1 MHYLLKDSEFDVIF
15 EILKR
20 TKGIHTKCTGCIRNF
35 VEAICYICRSGCQWR
50 LLPKEYGSWRAIH
63 KRFKAWSVRG
73 IWKKI
78 FKEVQVD
85 ADMEWVM
92 IDSTIVRAHACS
104 AGLFQERE
112 ALGRSKGGFSTKIH
126 ALTDALGNPL
136 KFILTPGQQ
145 SDIKQ
150 ANQLISDVFDV
161 ACLADGGYVSKQL
174 RATLEKKNCTPVIPS
189 RSNAKTPLEYDK
201 ELYKER
207 NAIECFFGKIKHFR
221 RIFSRYDKLAQSY
234 LSFLHIV
241 GALIWIR

>member
-1 MHYLLKDSEFDVIF
+1 MHYLVKDSEFEVLL
-15 EILKR
+15 EILKSIKR
-20 TKGIHTKCTGCIRNF
+20 IHTKCTSCLRNF
-35 VEAICYICRSGCQWR
+35 IEAVCYICRSGCQWR

-63 KRFKAWSVRG
+63 KRFKSWSERG
-73 IWKKI
+73 IWEKV
-78 FKEVQVD
+78 FKNTQINP
-85 ADMEWVM
+85 DMEWVM

-145 SDIKQ
+145 ADITQ
-150 ANQLISDVFDV
+150 ANHLIKDVFDA
-161 ACLADGGYVSKQL
+161 ACLADKGYVSKKL
-174 RATLEKKNCTPVIPS
+174 VFTLKIRNCTPVIPS
-189 RSNAKTPLEYDK
+189 RSNAKEPLEYDK
-201 ELYKER
+201 ILYQER

-221 RIFSRYDKLAQSY
+221 RIFSRYEKLARSY